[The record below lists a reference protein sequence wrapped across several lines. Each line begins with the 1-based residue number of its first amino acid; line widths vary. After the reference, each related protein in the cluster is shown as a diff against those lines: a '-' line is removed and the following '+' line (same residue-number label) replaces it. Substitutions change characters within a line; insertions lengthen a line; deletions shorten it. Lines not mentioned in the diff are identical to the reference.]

1 MPIQRDHKLMLR
13 PALFA
18 LPRRYESLDRLWR
31 DWLEPAV
38 ARTALVELAGKPFQ
52 RSQDRILRFFDGTTA
67 GGPLLRR
74 AGYVLRECIRVRD
87 EPARPSDREVSLSYR
102 HQDFGRAAMKDV
114 AGLRRNNAETELE
127 ADIGVQPAP
136 EKDGEKGAPLRRR
149 YAQSTRQ
156 RLPRSFDLGRLRQP
170 LELFPGLARG
180 LEEEG
185 LSPDPEMALPPVS
198 GLTLRERLFDGPM
211 AICAGAATG
220 LSLALWFDEAADPG
234 FEQPLLAEVSYRLS
248 PGDLK
253 AGVAVI
259 DAAERLLLNLRH
271 RDFFGPVAE
280 SKTAF
285 VYDHATQ

>member
-1 MPIQRDHKLMLR
+1 MPIQRDHKLMLQ
-13 PALFA
+13 PGLFA

-31 DWLEPAV
+31 DWLEPTV
-38 ARTALVELAGKPFQ
+38 ARTARVELGGKPFQ
-52 RSQDRILRFFDGTTA
+52 RQQDRVLRFFDGATA

-74 AGYVLRECIRVRD
+74 AGYILRECIRVRD
-87 EPARPSDREVSLSYR
+87 EPARPSDREVWLSYR
-102 HQDFGRAAMKDV
+102 HPDYGRAAMKDV
-114 AGLRRNNAETELE
+114 AGLRRHNALTEIETDIGLRAGPEE
-127 ADIGVQPAP
+127 ADGN
-136 EKDGEKGAPLRRR
+136 GTGLRRR

-156 RLPRSFDLGRLRQP
+156 RLPRAFDLGRLRQP

-185 LSPDPEMALPPVS
+185 LAPDPELALPPVS
-198 GLTLRERLFDGPM
+198 GLTLRERLFAGPI
-211 AICAGAATG
+211 ATCAGAATR

-234 FEQPLLAEVSYRLS
+234 FERPLLAEVSYRLS
-248 PGDLK
+248 ADELRG
-253 AGVAVI
+253 GIAVI

-285 VYDHATQ
+285 VYDHASR